1 VLLGRQTCRER
12 FIHKITTM
20 SVCHRVECDIADA
33 VNNAL
38 LEIILE
44 DELAVLAMINESLD
58 LINLSMGSDDIL
70 SITVDVWRDRF
81 GRWRN
86 LLYHAKNST
95 EYIATVGRAQTAE
108 GIGTLRDGLE
118 SLQRC
123 IRSTAERIDSTF
135 EAFGLTMSI
144 VESRRAIRQAETVA
158 KLTRLAFFFV
168 PPTLITGVFGANL
181 NVRYSTNYCLHLPLE
196 L

>member
-1 VLLGRQTCRER
+1 M
-12 FIHKITTM
+12 ITTD
-20 SVCHRVECDIADA
+20 VCHRVECDVADA
-33 VNNAL
+33 VNKAL

-58 LINLSMGSDDIL
+58 LIDLSIGSDDFL
-70 SITVDVWRDRF
+70 SKTVDVWRDRF

-95 EYIATVGRAQTAE
+95 EYIATVGQVQAADRMGT
-108 GIGTLRDGLE
+108 TLRDGLE
-118 SLQRC
+118 SLRKC
-123 IRSTAERIDSTF
+123 IRSTAGRIDSTF
-135 EAFGLTMSI
+135 EAFGLTMS
-144 VESRRAIRQAETVA
+144 VAESRRAIRQAETVA

-181 NVRYSTNYCLHLPLE
+181 SVRFTAPIIPPTYLHSPPS
-196 L
+196 